1 MAQLST
7 LGGYAR
13 MNAISQFS
21 SWLRYLAAI
30 FVAFVVSIAIMAAF
44 VFVGVATGMTSDSS
58 PALSAVYP
66 ALTNFLVGFGG
77 VLAGSL
83 CLVRADRALG
93 SAALLALGIGFEV
106 LMLGQAHGQFTFP
119 RGAITTGIGGLV
131 IVAFYFWRKRQLP
144 DDAA

>member
-1 MAQLST
+1 
-7 LGGYAR
+7 

-21 SWLRYLAAI
+21 SWLRYFAAI

-58 PALSAVYP
+58 PALSSVYP

-93 SAALLALGIGFEV
+93 SAVLLALGIGFEV

-144 DDAA
+144 NDAA